1 MKIDWEKHPG
11 LPSGKTR
18 QGIEED
24 IFHAAI
30 DNGVLVSRGSWF
42 KADGVS
48 EGDMFFRAT
57 FAAASADNIAEAI
70 ARFGKAL
77 RVQFG
82 I

>member
-1 MKIDWEKHPG
+1 MKIDWQKHPG
-11 LPSGKTR
+11 LSAGKTR
-18 QGIEED
+18 QAIEED
-24 IFHAAI
+24 IFQAAI

-42 KADGVS
+42 KADGIS

-70 ARFGKAL
+70 ARFGTAL
-77 RVQFG
+77 RAQFG